1 MGYYLRLLFQ
11 NDNFEKFLLRKKFFN
26 SLFFVPRNFKKN
38 YEQLNNEEL
47 SIFIDNHLTQ
57 NKISYDMIP
66 TSQVN
71 DQTISNLG
79 EGGGQGVPPSR
90 SSGRYENSGRG
101 TGRGRGRGRGYHPNP
116 GRGRDNQHKDYPDRN
131 NQGYQHN
138 SDRNPGRGYQDN
150 QGRGRG
156 RGRGNQYIK
165 AIKSEP
171 TIDSFKIQYEKYLG
185 NTNLEDTESN
195 RLNFTIS
202 KLFPNDDFNL
212 GEYLQI
218 NKYNELGNYKANDS
232 SDKFEELKEKFNKN
246 YFVDDVGLNKAIE
259 NYIFG
264 INWILEVYFN
274 QDYNY
279 YKYWFYPYEKSPLI
293 MDITNFPDIYDKH
306 PDIFNK
312 IIYLYEK
319 LFPIYQNILYFNLED
334 EVNYLFGEGKKIV
347 DCGNAFYLSKC
358 SIIFANFAKAISF
371 KDFKNKYEEILK
383 DYRPEEEGKID
394 EVEEGQIDEVKV
406 EIDEVK

>member
-38 YEQLNNEEL
+38 YEQLNYEEL
-47 SIFIDNHLTQ
+47 SIFIDNYLTQ

-116 GRGRDNQHKDYPDRN
+116 GRGRDNQHKDYPDRDN
-131 NQGYQHN
+131 QHKGYKPNPGRGRDNQYKDYLNRSNQGYQHN

-218 NKYNELGNYKANDS
+218 NKYNELGNYKAEDL
-232 SDKFEELKEKFNKN
+232 SDKFRELKEKFNKN

-293 MDITNFPDIYDKH
+293 MDIITCQNI
-306 PDIFNK
+306 NK
-312 IIYLYEK
+312 LYSS
-319 LFPIYQNILYFNLED
+319 YVNILYFNLED
-334 EVNYLFGEGKKIV
+334 EVNYLFDEGKKIV

-358 SIIFANFAKAISF
+358 SIIFANYAKEIPF
-371 KDFKNKYEEILK
+371 KQFKNKFEEILK
-383 DYRPEEEGKID
+383 DYHPVEEGKID
-394 EVEEGQIDEVKV
+394 EVKE
-406 EIDEVK
+406 